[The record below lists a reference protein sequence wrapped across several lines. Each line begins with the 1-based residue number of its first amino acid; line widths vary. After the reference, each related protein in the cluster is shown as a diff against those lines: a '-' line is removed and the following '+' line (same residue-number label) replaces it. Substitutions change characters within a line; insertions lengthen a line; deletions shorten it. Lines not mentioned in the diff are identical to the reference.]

1 MAARGVRFGKGLQLT
16 NILRDIAQDV
26 RIGRCYAPRVDL
38 SALGVHRRIC
48 SSQKRSYA
56 LDRYSMPCSMKRS
69 PFIKMVGRTLAIPSQ
84 EWRLRLA
91 CAWPLLIG
99 VATLALVK
107 HEQRL
112 LDPTVRVKI
121 SVCKCIVF
129 CFSSLVAVRRSNHA
143 LDRYYRKLLQGFNRT
158 G

>member
-1 MAARGVRFGKGLQLT
+1 
-16 NILRDIAQDV
+16 
-26 RIGRCYAPRVDL
+26 L
-38 SALGVHRRIC
+38 SALGVLPEDLLQTKTLARI
-48 SSQKRSYA
+48 RPLLDA
-56 LDRYSMPCSMKRS
+56 LLNETLAFYQDGWAY
-69 PFIKMVGRTLAIPSQ
+69 TLAIPSQ

-121 SVCKCIVF
+121 SRLQVYRILF
-129 CFSSLVAVRRSNHA
+129 RSLVAVRSNHA
-143 LDRYYRKLLQGFNRT
+143 LDRYYGRLLQEFNRT